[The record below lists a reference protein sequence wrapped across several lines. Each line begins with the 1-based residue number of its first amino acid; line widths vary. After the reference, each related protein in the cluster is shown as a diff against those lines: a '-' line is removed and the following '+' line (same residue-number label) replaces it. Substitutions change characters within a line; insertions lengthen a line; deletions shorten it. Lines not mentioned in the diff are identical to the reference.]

1 MLKRVKDGDPDVP
14 SVSLINHLQSEGSQV
29 SLGRATDSTVVLQS
43 VRCPRLI
50 SRHHA
55 VLKRLGDDLILQDLG
70 STNGT

>member
-14 SVSLINHLQSEGSQV
+14 SVSLINRLLSDGDEV

-55 VLKRLGDDLILQDLG
+55 VLKRVGDELLLQDLG